1 MRDPRCAVRNA
12 RSAVRTSHRH
22 PVLRTAD
29 RASRTARESRIADRA
44 RYTRA
49 MRPAVVLVIC
59 LAAASCSKPPDQ
71 PRPGSPAA
79 RSLLLIT
86 IDTLRADRV
95 GAYGYTAAR
104 TPAIDALAARGA
116 RFERAF
122 SAAPITL
129 TSHAT
134 IMTGRY
140 PPGHGARHNG
150 MRMDPAVPTL
160 ADTLSRQRFRDRP
173 RSSPPFR
180 STAASA

>member
-1 MRDPRCAVRNA
+1 
-12 RSAVRTSHRH
+12 
-22 PVLRTAD
+22 
-29 RASRTARESRIADRA
+29 
-44 RYTRA
+44 

-86 IDTLRADRV
+86 VDTLRADRV

-116 RFERAF
+116 RFENAF

-160 ADTLSRQRFRDRP
+160 ADTLSRQGFATAAFVAAFPLDHRFGLNQGFQTYSDRMPRGALRATRQRTPRP
-173 RSSPPFR
+173 RR
-180 STAASA
+180 RG